1 MFYSAVLVSAIQQCE
16 SAIVI
21 YIPSLLS
28 LMSPCDSACRLQI
41 TVGLPHRQKTYGS
54 FHLLSHA
61 RLSHPQ
67 LSVTSVES

>member
-1 MFYSAVLVSAIQQCE
+1 MLYSAVLVSAIQQCE

-28 LMSPCDSACRLQI
+28 LMSPCDSACRLQA
-41 TVGLPHRQKTYGS
+41 TVGLPHGQNPLGS
-54 FHLLSHA
+54 FLLSHA